1 MTLLVGAFVTG
12 LVMWA
17 LGSFLENRRLAR
29 IDREYR
35 ERLKELERRSQYYAS
50 LNAAGKK
57 K

>member
-1 MTLLVGAFVTG
+1 MTLLAVFVTG

-35 ERLKELERRSQYYAS
+35 ERLKELERRSQSYAS
-50 LNAAGKK
+50 LNAAGKRR
-57 K
+57 